1 MDIGK
6 SFTYITEDEKWVSKL
21 GVGALISMIPF
32 VNFALF
38 GYQVQIARNVWQGE
52 ERPLPTWDE
61 FGKLFMDGLRFMT
74 AMIVYML
81 PVFLIYS
88 VIMGAAFIFAFSAD
102 AAAYDPSSSGSIDP
116 FMGIPFALMMLSMIC
131 IMPYSF
137 VLYGLVPLFLIQIAR
152 RNSVK
157 ACFDFREM
165 WALLKAQ
172 PVNYIIMIAILF
184 GLYIVVSVAL
194 MPFYV
199 VSFLIPCIGFL
210 IMMLAYG
217 VILMLLSVVS
227 GHLEGQFIL
236 EGEEPNLLNGSGIEK
251 QPI

>member
-32 VNFALF
+32 ANFALF
-38 GYQVQIARNVWQGE
+38 GYQVQIARNVWHGE

-61 FGKLFMDGLRFMT
+61 FGKLFIDGLRFIA

-116 FMGIPFALMMLSMIC
+116 FMGIPFALMMLSMMC
-131 IMPYSF
+131 MVPYSF
-137 VLYGLVPLFLIQIAR
+137 LLYGMVPLFLIQIAR

-157 ACFDFREM
+157 SCFDFREM

-184 GLYIVVSVAL
+184 GLFFVTYVAL
-194 MPFYV
+194 IPFYFI
-199 VSFLIPCIGFL
+199 SFLIPCIGFL

-217 VILMLLSVVS
+217 GILMLLSVVA

-236 EGEEPNLLNGSGIEK
+236 EGEDPLSLSGIKK